1 MAEKNTNKSEYTQK
15 VEALTKQL
23 QELAEAEKANSNTG
37 IIVIS
42 VHAEDGAD
50 HEEVVLSM
58 CGRRKPLVRGLVHF
72 ADANDEDMSDIFLEA
87 VKTMSAKVAL
97 RRLHHLMGEVLGED
111 TKPEA
116 GKEEETKEEE

>member
-23 QELAEAEKANSNTG
+23 QELAEAEKANANTG

-42 VHAEDGAD
+42 VHVEDGAD

-58 CGRRKPLVRGLVHF
+58 CGRHKPLVRGLVHF
-72 ADANDEDMSDIFLEA
+72 ADANDEDMSDVFLEA
-87 VKTMSAKVAL
+87 VKVMAAKESL
-97 RRLHHLMGEVLGED
+97 RRLHHLMGKVLAENE
-111 TKPEA
+111 KPET
-116 GKEEETKEEE
+116 GEEETKTEE